1 MSGKDEE
8 PIKDFPSCP
17 SCERN
22 GRRFIYWCFT
32 SPEGLAKNIY
42 FNPGIGKVLH
52 CHQYEIL
59 PVPIY
64 TGSESRMCTLKE
76 LDAIGNGPI
85 VCHRCRESSSLNI
98 RASIIRVARRMII
111 KYEGKLK

>member
-1 MSGKDEE
+1 MSGREEE
-8 PIKDFPSCP
+8 PIKDFPSCA
-17 SCERN
+17 SCERA

-42 FNPGIGKVLH
+42 FNPGIGKVSH
-52 CHQYEIL
+52 CYQYETL

-64 TGSESRMCTLKE
+64 AGGEPRMCTLKE

-85 VCHRCRESSSLNI
+85 VCHRCRESPSLNI
-98 RASIIRVARRMII
+98 RASIIRVARRKII
-111 KYEGKLK
+111 EYAEELK